1 MIDMHSHILYGIDDG
16 SRTKEESIKLLKYL
30 EEQGVV
36 ASIVTPHFIED
47 TDFMVTVEQ
56 KEKLIEELQKETT
69 IKLYTGN
76 EVYFS
81 DKTIDSLN
89 SRKLSTLN
97 NSKYILI
104 EFPLSNKIKDVD
116 EMVYDLSTNGVIPI
130 IAHPERYKYVQDD
143 YKYLDKLV
151 EIGALFQANYG
162 SLIGNYG
169 TTVEKTVKK
178 LIKKGYISF
187 LGSDIHRIDRKI
199 DLIAAKKKLKKI
211 VKKDSIVEK
220 LTYDNILKVINN
232 EDL

>member
-104 EFPLSNKIKDVD
+104 EFPLS
-116 EMVYDLSTNGVIPI
+116 
-130 IAHPERYKYVQDD
+130 Q
-143 YKYLDKLV
+143 
-151 EIGALFQANYG
+151 
-162 SLIGNYG
+162 
-169 TTVEKTVKK
+169 
-178 LIKKGYISF
+178 
-187 LGSDIHRIDRKI
+187 
-199 DLIAAKKKLKKI
+199 
-211 VKKDSIVEK
+211 
-220 LTYDNILKVINN
+220 
-232 EDL
+232 

>member
-16 SRTKEESIKLLKYL
+16 ARYREESIELLKYL
-30 EEQGVV
+30 EEQGVTE
-36 ASIVTPHFIED
+36 SIVTPHYIED
-47 TDFMVTVEQ
+47 TEYMASIE
-56 KEKLIEELQKETT
+56 KKKKLIEELQKETN
-69 IKLYTGN
+69 IKLHIGN

-89 SRKLSTLN
+89 EKKLSTLN

-130 IAHPERYKYVQDD
+130 IAHPERYSYVQED

-151 EIGALFQANYG
+151 EVGALFQSNYG
-162 SLIGNYG
+162 SLIGTYG
-169 TTVEKTVKK
+169 TSAEKTVKK
-178 LIKKGYISF
+178 LLKKGYISF
-187 LGSDIHRIDRKI
+187 MGSDIHRIDRPI
-199 DLIAAKKKLKKI
+199 DLIAATKKLKKI
-211 VKKDSIVEK
+211 VKKQEIVND
-220 LTYDNILKVINN
+220 LTYNNIKKIINN